1 MCQSKVRAEN
11 MQHACD
17 LVVDHLGCGPSGQVG
32 PKQLFMLSGGDRVDS
47 VMIQSNN
54 FVENI
59 WAQRVEAID
68 LFFIQK

>member
-1 MCQSKVRAEN
+1 

>member
-1 MCQSKVRAEN
+1 

-47 VMIQSNN
+47 VMTQSNCG
-54 FVENI
+54 E
-59 WAQRVEAID
+59 
-68 LFFIQK
+68 